1 MKRINV
7 NDFNYSERKGE
18 ILHCVELVTNDNEE
32 RSLDLFE
39 VKTEKEAIEKTE
51 ELNRSNQDKR
61 SKYIATNY
69 LVEEDGLLSC

>member
-18 ILHCVELVTNDNEE
+18 FLHCVELVTNDDEE

-39 VKTEKEAIEKTE
+39 VKTEKEAIEKAE
-51 ELNRSNQDKR
+51 ELNQSNQDKR
-61 SKYIATNY
+61 SKYISINY
-69 LVEEDGLLSC
+69 LVEKDGFSSC

>member
-1 MKRINV
+1 MKKINV

-39 VKTEKEAIEKTE
+39 VKTEKEAIKKAE
-51 ELNRSNQDKR
+51 ELNKSNQDKR

-69 LVEEDGLLSC
+69 LVEEDGLSSC